1 MSVNNLLIK
10 LKQEGYRVETQPN
23 EEIEGTNK
31 LIITKGEDSYYEE
44 LYKGLLD
51 GSLTSFKAPASI
63 TSLASYRFATFTDL
77 KEIDLTGITEIPDY
91 LCFNCP
97 NVDYFK
103 LNTESII
110 TVLNSYCFSRFGYN
124 RESPENNIFE
134 FDFRNSTFNSI
145 GQNAF
150 EGGTSITANK
160 YFNIQFPVTLNS
172 IGDNAFQY
180 TDHFNIYFNSASVP
194 TIQSNTFSN
203 TTNNKI
209 FVPYNSINTYK
220 TATNWTTVAD
230 SIYGFVNENT
240 LETGYVLPTTN
251 DEGLNLKW
259 YSDIAMTTEVATVTD
274 TTIKY
279 YCKINTVVN
288 TPFSSFEIDGNTI
301 TKFVGSETD
310 VVIPSSYSIDGYTP
324 NTLTFNN
331 TSEFEDYC
339 ETNRDYL
346 MENSIEC
353 TSVPLGVTVS
363 INYNN
368 YMDYLNEAYFPVT
381 AVIGMI
387 PNIVDGND
395 YSITSIGNQA
405 FRYNMSLRSVEIP
418 NTITSI
424 GNYAFDACSNLTN
437 VDFSKATGL
446 TSIGIDAFFGC
457 SNLTGITIP
466 NSVTSI
472 GRDAFH
478 GCRSL
483 ISITIPT
490 SVTSI
495 GHYAFQYCDA
505 LTNIVVEKDNTV
517 YDSRDNCN
525 AIIETATNTLIA
537 GCQSTVIPNSVTSI
551 RHGVFAGCS
560 NLTSITIPSSVT
572 SIGNGVFDGCS
583 NLTSLTISEGVIDIG
598 FNTFLN
604 CTSLTNVIIPNSVTS
619 MGSGLFFGCSNLSS
633 ITIPS
638 GINSINE
645 QTFYRCTSL
654 TNVVIPEN
662 VSYINQQAFYECNSL
677 SEMIIKSTTPPTLSN
692 TNAISS
698 ATTTIYIPHGT
709 LSAYQSATNWSS
721 FASKFVELNA
731 DGSIPA

>member
-288 TPFSSFEIDGNTI
+288 TPFSSFKIDGNTI

-310 VVIPSSYSIDGYTP
+310 VVIPSSYSIDGYIP

-363 INYNN
+363 INYDN

-381 AVIGMI
+381 TVIGTI

-395 YSITSIGNQA
+395 YSITSIGNEA
-405 FRYNMSLRSVEIP
+405 FYRNESLRSVTIP
-418 NTITSI
+418 NTITNIGEFAFYTCTALTDITIPNSVISI
-424 GNYAFDACSNLTN
+424 GNYSFNGCS
-437 VDFSKATGL
+437 SL
-446 TSIGIDAFFGC
+446 TS
-457 SNLTGITIP
+457 ITIP
-466 NSVTSI
+466 NSVTSM
-472 GRDAFH
+472 GQFSFN
-478 GCRSL
+478 GCS
-483 ISITIPT
+483 S
-490 SVTSI
+490 
-495 GHYAFQYCDA
+495 
-505 LTNIVVEKDNTV
+505 LTNVVVEEGNTI
-517 YDSRDNCN
+517 YDSRDNSN
-525 AIIETATNTLIA
+525 AIIETATNTLIV
-537 GCQSTVIPNSVTSI
+537 GCQSTIIPNSVTTISV
-551 RHGVFAGCS
+551 GAFS
-560 NLTSITIPSSVT
+560 NCNSLTSITIP
-572 SIGNGVFDGCS
+572 
-583 NLTSLTISEGVIDIG
+583 
-598 FNTFLN
+598 
-604 CTSLTNVIIPNSVTS
+604 NSVTTVYPT
-619 MGSGLFFGCSNLSS
+619 MFTNCDA
-633 ITIPS
+633 
-638 GINSINE
+638 
-645 QTFYRCTSL
+645 L
-654 TNVVIPEN
+654 TNIVVEEGNTVYDSRDNCDAIIETATNTLFVGCKSTIIPTSVKE
-662 VSYINQQAFYECNSL
+662 VLRSL
-677 SEMIIKSTTPPTLSN
+677 SVM
-692 TNAISS
+692 
-698 ATTTIYIPHGT
+698 
-709 LSAYQSATNWSS
+709 
-721 FASKFVELNA
+721 V
-731 DGSIPA
+731 